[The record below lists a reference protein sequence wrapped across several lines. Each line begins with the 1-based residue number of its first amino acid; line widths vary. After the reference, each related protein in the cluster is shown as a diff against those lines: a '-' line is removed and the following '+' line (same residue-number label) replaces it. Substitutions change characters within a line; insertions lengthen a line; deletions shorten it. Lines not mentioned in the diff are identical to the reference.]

1 MSRSVPRTPRTV
13 LFACSMLLAAT
24 TACAPA
30 GDYDIAEVAPDSFT
44 GAGVHEDH
52 HDAGH
57 DHLDADSTDH
67 ETETGLHLHPAGERN
82 HGTTWFFNQPWAATF
97 VWGKMFR
104 DSIILLALAGVI
116 SLASSRR
123 SR

>member
-1 MSRSVPRTPRTV
+1 MNRAVGVIRLIAFSSCV
-13 LFACSMLLAAT
+13 LLPAGMI
-24 TACAPA
+24 ACAPA

-44 GAGVHEDH
+44 GAG
-52 HDAGH
+52 GH
-57 DHLDADSTDH
+57 DHDEAGPDHAGVDSAVH

-97 VWGKMFR
+97 VWGKMLR
-104 DSIILLALAGVI
+104 DSVVLLALAGGV

-123 SR
+123 RGR